1 LFCSVYFSVTKS
13 MLSYFLKF
21 HWKDR
26 TRWHSSS
33 LQYSV

>member
-1 LFCSVYFSVTKS
+1 

-21 HWKDR
+21 HWKDA

-33 LQYSV
+33 LQ